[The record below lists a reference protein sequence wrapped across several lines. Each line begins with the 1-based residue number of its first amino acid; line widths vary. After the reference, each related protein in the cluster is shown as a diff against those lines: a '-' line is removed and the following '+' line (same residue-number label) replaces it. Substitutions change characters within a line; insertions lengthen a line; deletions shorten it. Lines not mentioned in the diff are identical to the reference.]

1 MSYQPMASLPLRVP
15 SPMTLRKSIKCP
27 KRASKLIK
35 KLLGNEQLISVSK
48 AENRTIISF
57 YIKSKRCDWHNW
69 GFNYQTNVEVRKQP
83 AKTYAISNSVAL
95 VNLIDT
101 PKIVL
106 ALETD
111 FAR

>member
-57 YIKSKRCDWHNW
+57 YNW